1 MSEHDT
7 TFHQTS
13 MAYRISKN
21 LTATGHT
28 YGRNNQTTTF
38 AMVQHTRHN
47 KSPTY
52 SDYLTSTH
60 SITN

>member
-1 MSEHDT
+1 
-7 TFHQTS
+7 
-13 MAYRISKN
+13 MAYSISKN